1 MFSVYTIKIYY
12 MSESRTLL
20 DYNGQ
25 VNLKSIEFLL
35 KTLIGGK
42 EFKALNTITRKR
54 IYGIVVECL
63 ENIYK
68 YQLILTSAD
77 PGMNPIISVRMEKD
91 KIFIVAGNVITDGA
105 RDCLARRIDKVN
117 NMDEAALKS
126 LYEHKINRESK
137 PEENGA
143 GLGFIYI
150 ALKSENRIS
159 YTFQPLI
166 EGYLYFEINISLNKN
181 IMRKLIIEKT
191 SYSPRVVLDPDNK
204 VYLIAGESRP
214 PDVREFY
221 DQILSWLKEFSL
233 YLVSPN
239 YNKDPVIFNLNFEY
253 FNSSSGKLILD
264 ICKVLAGLRLKGI
277 NVTIK
282 WYYEKEDGDMLEVGH
297 EMSRIVKF
305 PFEYVESE
313 IS

>member
-1 MFSVYTIKIYY
+1 

-54 IYGIVVECL
+54 VYGVVVECL

-91 KIFIVAGNVITDGA
+91 KIFIAAGNVITAGA

-191 SYSPRVVLDPDNK
+191 SYSPRVVLDPVNK

-233 YLVSPN
+233 YLVSPD

-282 WYYEKEDGDMLEVGH
+282 WYYEKEDGDMLEVGQ

-305 PFEYVESE
+305 PFEYMESE
-313 IS
+313 MN

>member
-1 MFSVYTIKIYY
+1 MINIYY
-12 MSESRTLL
+12 MSESVTLL

-25 VNLKSIEFLL
+25 INLKSIEYLL
-35 KTLIGGK
+35 KTLSEGK
-42 EFKALNTITRKR
+42 EFKGLNTLTRKR
-54 IYGIVVECL
+54 VYGVVVECL
-63 ENIYK
+63 ENIFK
-68 YQLILTSAD
+68 NQVILTFAD
-77 PGMNPIISVRMEKD
+77 QGTNANISVRMEKD
-91 KIFIVAGNVITDGA
+91 KIFIVAGNVITESG
-105 RDCLARRIDKVN
+105 RDCLAKRIDMVN
-117 NMDEAALKS
+117 SMDEAALKS

-137 PEENGA
+137 PGENGA
-143 GLGFIYI
+143 GLGFIYM
-150 ALKSENRIS
+150 ALKSDNKIGC
-159 YTFQPLI
+159 TFQPLI
-166 EGYLYFEINISLNKN
+166 EGYLYFEIKISLNKN

-191 SYSPRVVLDPDNK
+191 SYSPKVVLDPDNK

-233 YLVSPN
+233 YLVSPD

-264 ICKVLAGLRLKGI
+264 ICKVLAGLRLQGI
-277 NVTIK
+277 NVIVK
-282 WYYEKEDGDMLEVGH
+282 WYYEKEDGDMLEVGQ

>member
-42 EFKALNTITRKR
+42 EFKVLNTITRKR
-54 IYGIVVECL
+54 VYGVVVECL

-68 YQLILTSAD
+68 YQTSAK
-77 PGMNPIISVRMEKD
+77 PGMNPSISVRMEKD

-105 RDCLARRIDKVN
+105 RDFLARGIDRVN
-117 NMDEAALKS
+117 NMNEAALKS
-126 LYEHKINRESK
+126 LYEHRINRESK

-150 ALKSENRIS
+150 SLKSKNRIS

-191 SYSPRVVLDPDNK
+191 SYSPQVVLDPDNK

-221 DQILSWLKEFSL
+221 DQILSWLQEFSL
-233 YLVSPN
+233 YLIGPDSK
-239 YNKDPVIFNLNFEY
+239 KDPVIFNFNFEY

-264 ICKVLAGLRLKGI
+264 ICKLLAGLRLKGI
-277 NVTIK
+277 NIIVK
-282 WYYEKEDGDMLEVGH
+282 WYHEKEDEDMLEVGK

-305 PFEYVESE
+305 PFEYIESDVK
-313 IS
+313 

>member
-1 MFSVYTIKIYY
+1 

-54 IYGIVVECL
+54 VYGVVVECL

-191 SYSPRVVLDPDNK
+191 SYSPQVILDPDNK

-233 YLVSPN
+233 YIVSPD

>member
-35 KTLIGGK
+35 KTLVEGK
-42 EFKALNTITRKR
+42 EYKALNTITRKR
-54 IYGIVVECL
+54 VYGVVVECL

-68 YQLILTSAD
+68 YQTSAK
-77 PGMNPIISVRMEKD
+77 PGMNPSISVRMEKD

-105 RDCLARRIDKVN
+105 RDFLARGIDRVN
-117 NMDEAALKS
+117 NMNEAALKS
-126 LYEHKINRESK
+126 LYEHRINRESK

-150 ALKSENRIS
+150 ALKSKNRIS

-166 EGYLYFEINISLNKN
+166 EGYLYFEINISLNNN

-191 SYSPRVVLDPDNK
+191 SYSPQVVLDPDNN
-204 VYLIAGESRP
+204 VYLITGESRP

-221 DQILSWLKEFSL
+221 DQILSWLQDFSL
-233 YLVSPN
+233 YIIGPDSK
-239 YNKDPVIFNLNFEY
+239 KDPVIFNFNFEY

-264 ICKVLAGLRLKGI
+264 ICKLLAGLRLKGI
-277 NVTIK
+277 NIIVK
-282 WYYEKEDGDMLEVGH
+282 WYHEKDDEDMLEVGK

-305 PFEYVESE
+305 PFEYIESDVK
-313 IS
+313 

>member
-1 MFSVYTIKIYY
+1 MYTIKIYY

-35 KTLIGGK
+35 KTLVEGK
-42 EFKALNTITRKR
+42 EYKALNTITRKR
-54 IYGIVVECL
+54 VYGVVVECL

-68 YQLILTSAD
+68 YQFILTSAE
-77 PGMNPIISVRMEKD
+77 PGMNPIISVRIEKD

-105 RDCLARRIDKVN
+105 RDFLTRGIDKVN

-150 ALKSENRIS
+150 ALKSKNRIS

-191 SYSPRVVLDPDNK
+191 SYSPQVVLDPDNK

-221 DQILSWLKEFSL
+221 DQILSWLQEFSL
-233 YLVSPN
+233 YLIGPDSK
-239 YNKDPVIFNLNFEY
+239 KDPIIFNFDFEY

-264 ICKVLAGLRLKGI
+264 ICKLLAGLRLKGI
-277 NVTIK
+277 NIIVK
-282 WYYEKEDGDMLEVGH
+282 WYHEKEDGDMLEVGK

-305 PFEYVESE
+305 PFEYIASDLK
-313 IS
+313 

>member
-42 EFKALNTITRKR
+42 EFKVLNTITRKR
-54 IYGIVVECL
+54 VYGVVVECL

-68 YQLILTSAD
+68 YQTSAK
-77 PGMNPIISVRMEKD
+77 PGMNPSISVRMEKD

-105 RDCLARRIDKVN
+105 RDFLTRGIDKVN

-150 ALKSENRIS
+150 ALKSKNRIS
-159 YTFQPLI
+159 YTFRPMI
-166 EGYLYFEINISLNKN
+166 EGYLYFEINISLNNN

-191 SYSPRVVLDPDNK
+191 SYSPQVVLDPDNN
-204 VYLIAGESRP
+204 VYLITGESRP

-221 DQILSWLKEFSL
+221 DQILSWLQDFSL
-233 YLVSPN
+233 YIIGPDSK
-239 YNKDPVIFNLNFEY
+239 KDPIIFNFDFEY

-264 ICKVLAGLRLKGI
+264 ICKLLAGLRLKGI
-277 NVTIK
+277 NIIVK
-282 WYYEKEDGDMLEVGH
+282 WYHEKEDEDMLEVGK

-305 PFEYVESE
+305 PFEYIESDVK
-313 IS
+313 